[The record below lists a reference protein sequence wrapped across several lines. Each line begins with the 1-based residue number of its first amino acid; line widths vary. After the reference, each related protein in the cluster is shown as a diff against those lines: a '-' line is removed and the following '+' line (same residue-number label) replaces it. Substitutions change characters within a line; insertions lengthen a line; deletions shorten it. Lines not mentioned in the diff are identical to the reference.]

1 VNEFLEQCRREWRR
15 LRVPDPVA
23 DEMAAEVRADLS
35 EAGADGLS
43 AEQLLGPAATDAR
56 SFAADW
62 AAARGVIGER
72 RMMLWL
78 PVGIATLALIAAVG
92 GALVMIDSPS
102 PSKPVGAVWVSAPS
116 QNRSVVVAA
125 GPDLRLVSPQF
136 ARASVEDSGATRT
149 VGAIMLFTGF
159 GAIVVLTVFWF
170 WHRRR
175 KREPRPVY

>member
-1 VNEFLEQCRREWRR
+1 VNEFLEECRREWRR
-15 LRVPDPVA
+15 LGVPDPVA

-35 EAGADGLS
+35 EAEADGLP

-62 AAARGVIGER
+62 ATARGVIAER
-72 RMMLWL
+72 RRILWL
-78 PVGIATLALIAAVG
+78 PVGIATLALNAAVG

-102 PSKPVGAVWVSAPS
+102 ASKPAGAVWVAPP
-116 QNRSVVVAA
+116 QNRSVVLAA
-125 GPDLRLVSPQF
+125 GPDRRLVSPQF
-136 ARASVEDSGATRT
+136 ARVSVEDSGATRT
-149 VGAIMLFTGF
+149 VGAIMLFTGL